1 MAYLDHAA
9 TTPMLAE
16 ALDAYISAARDVGNP
31 SSLHAA
37 GRCARR
43 LVEESRERIA
53 AALNARPSEIIFTSG
68 GTESDNLATK
78 GIFWAQRSVSLNR
91 TRVIASAVEHHA
103 VLDAVDWLGDLLT
116 RYRDEIAVV
125 SVQWANNEVGTVQP
139 IHELSRL
146 AAESGIPFHTDAV
159 QAVGQIP
166 VDFAASGAAAMTVT
180 GHKVGGPVGV
190 GALLLG
196 RDVACTPLLHGG
208 GQERDVR
215 SGTLDTAGVAAFAV
229 AVETAVKSQQQHA
242 ARVAALRD
250 DLAARVRQA

>member
-16 ALDAYISAARDVGNP
+16 ALDAYVAAARDVGNP

-37 GRCARR
+37 GRSARR
-43 LVEESRERIA
+43 VVEESRERIA

-78 GIFWAQRSVSLNR
+78 GIFWAQRSASLNR

-103 VLDAVDWLGDLLT
+103 VLDAVDWLGTHEGATVDLLPVDADGRVDPDRLSDLLT

-139 IHELSRL
+139 IHELSRV
-146 AAESGIPFHTDAV
+146 AAEAV
-159 QAVGQIP
+159 SRFTPTRCRRSARSRSTSP
-166 VDFAASGAAAMTVT
+166 PAA
-180 GHKVGGPVGV
+180 PP
-190 GALLLG
+190 
-196 RDVACTPLLHGG
+196 R
-208 GQERDVR
+208 
-215 SGTLDTAGVAAFAV
+215 
-229 AVETAVKSQQQHA
+229 
-242 ARVAALRD
+242 
-250 DLAARVRQA
+250 